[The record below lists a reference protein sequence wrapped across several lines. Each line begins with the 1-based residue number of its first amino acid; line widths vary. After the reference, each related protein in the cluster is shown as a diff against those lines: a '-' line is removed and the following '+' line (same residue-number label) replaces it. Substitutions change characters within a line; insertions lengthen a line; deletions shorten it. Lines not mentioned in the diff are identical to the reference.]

1 MLNRQQGLT
10 NYLITVFLFLF
21 VITFASNAD
30 DLTVTYAYSL
40 YSGSESVAFSPDG
53 KYIATGDVD
62 GDVGL
67 WEVSNGENIY
77 YQSLGGT
84 VQGVAFSPDGKYI
97 AADGAGGGVR
107 IILMEASDATEVD
120 RLELVDEA
128 HHIHSVAYSPD
139 GRYIAIG
146 DDTGRAYLWDV
157 NSGRWFWW
165 TFWQD
170 ELYSVAFSPN
180 GVYLATGDSDGY
192 ARLWELNSWWTDDVN
207 TIDFKPGGNVQAV
220 AFSPDGR
227 YLAADGYDGSNTYVN
242 IYNMDTRRVA
252 WQINSDDVY
261 AIAFSP
267 NGEYIA
273 LGDND
278 GVITFYSIGTNPT
291 HVAEIAAS
299 DEVLDL
305 AWSPDGTMI
314 SDGRDVWNVT
324 QPVPTPPDNTDT
336 NQDPDVTVSFSPSS
350 VQSPTVGER
359 LTLSLTITDG
369 ENVAGY
375 QATVRFDTTAL
386 KYVQSAN
393 GDYLPD
399 GAFFIPAVVDGNS
412 VTLAASSLAGESNG
426 DGTLATLTFEVL
438 AVKTSTLTLS
448 DVLLTDSAGGSSRP
462 QVETTQITESEPSS
476 DRISVVLS
484 PDLISEVAFGPNST
498 YFVLNAQF
506 PTLTGVDSTDVIYR
520 DCTITLDLEGVPD
533 NALSD
538 SLLPNLLEYLR
549 QAAKRVLPTDPVLFI
564 AKEFAINS
572 GILEVFPDEPQYFI
586 FPLMSA
592 AERAREV
599 EKESDVNLLIAG
611 VSTLAGLIPFAG
623 DLLSLGV
630 TFGSIEYKRMLAI
643 DEILKSTMDPEIRLT
658 SSMNDPGRPNDEDKY
673 VLILPKRVTEIKI
686 KVEQVY
692 MLESDKGQL
701 HTAPP
706 YEGTYNL
713 ETNAFSAP
721 SKQLMTISDYPPF
734 QLLPQEVQDFLRN
747 HFSDPMNAVGWHI
760 PNKTSLLPNYPNPFN
775 PETWIPYQLA
785 APMDVS
791 ISIYAADGT
800 LVRTLDVGHQSVGIY
815 ESKNRAAYWDGRNAL
830 GEPVASGVYFYTLT
844 AGEFSATRKMLIRK

>member
-1 MLNRQQGLT
+1 MNIKRSKPMLSRQKGLT

-21 VITFASNAD
+21 VITSAPNAD

-62 GDVGL
+62 GDVGF
-67 WEVSNGENIY
+67 WEVGDDEAIDY
-77 YQSLGGT
+77 VDLGGD
-84 VQGVAFSPDGKYI
+84 VQGVAFSSDGRYL
-97 AADGAGGGVR
+97 AADGNDGNVIVWLLDVATRTTVKGTYVH
-107 IILMEASDATEVD
+107 SDAGNINSIAYSPNDRYVAVAMDHRWAFLWDLNSGERYGWGKNDASEVYD
-120 RLELVDEA
+120 
-128 HHIHSVAYSPD
+128 VAFSPD
-139 GRYIAIG
+139 GRY
-146 DDTGRAYLWDV
+146 
-157 NSGRWFWW
+157 
-165 TFWQD
+165 
-170 ELYSVAFSPN
+170 
-180 GVYLATGDSDGY
+180 LATGNDNGDLT
-192 ARLWELNSWWTDDVN
+192 LWELNSWWMDQVN
-207 TIDFKPGGNVQAV
+207 SINYKPGGNVQAV

-227 YLAADGYDGSNTYVN
+227 YLAADGYDGSSTYVN
-242 IYNMDTRRVA
+242 IYNVDTRRVA
-252 WQINSDDVY
+252 WQINSGNVY

-273 LGDND
+273 LGDID

-314 SDGRDVWNVT
+314 SDGRYVWNVT
-324 QPVPTPPDNTDT
+324 QPAPDPPDNTDT

-426 DGTLATLTFEVL
+426 DGTLATITFEVL

-462 QVETTQITESEPSS
+462 QVETTQITES
-476 DRISVVLS
+476 S
-484 PDLISEVAFGPNST
+484 PLTNGIGIELPPDPISEVAFASNST
-498 YFVLNAQF
+498 YFIVTAKQTMLTNVAGANILYGSCIFTLHIPDNMQGFVFPIKTKEEQADDAGVNLILKLGFNLIPLGGTFLDALDLFSKVNDLQNRDLKIELNSPAQYTEPSEAEFEFIVLLKHPENAKPNGIDITIEQQ
-506 PTLTGVDSTDVIYR
+506 YR
-520 DCTITLDLEGVPD
+520 DVDKGASHIDKVVK
-533 NALSD
+533 
-538 SLLPNLLEYLR
+538 
-549 QAAKRVLPTDPVLFI
+549 AKRWIFDDGWAAPT
-564 AKEFAINS
+564 A
-572 GILEVFPDEPQYFI
+572 Q
-586 FPLMSA
+586 
-592 AERAREV
+592 
-599 EKESDVNLLIAG
+599 
-611 VSTLAGLIPFAG
+611 
-623 DLLSLGV
+623 V
-630 TFGSIEYKRMLAI
+630 TF
-643 DEILKSTMDPEIRLT
+643 
-658 SSMNDPGRPNDEDKY
+658 
-673 VLILPKRVTEIKI
+673 
-686 KVEQVY
+686 
-692 MLESDKGQL
+692 
-701 HTAPP
+701 
-706 YEGTYNL
+706 
-713 ETNAFSAP
+713 F
-721 SKQLMTISDYPPF
+721 DYPPF
-734 QLLPQEVQDFLRN
+734 QLLPAEVQQYLLLQ
-747 HFSDPMNAVGWHI
+747 FSEFGTTESRLMPKETG
-760 PNKTSLLPNYPNPFN
+760 LLANYPNPFN

-785 APMDVS
+785 APADVS

-815 ESKNRAAYWDGRNAL
+815 RSRSHAVHWDGRNAL